1 MQGYHYK
8 ASHINA
14 AAPMANGLVS
24 ERPAAAEAVVV
35 VAAAAAVSVPLDFV
49 PVPLELVP
57 EPLFEPEELPVV
69 PLPLELVPEP
79 LVEPVVSPE
88 VSAPS
93 AEPVVSPPVPVL
105 PVPWEL
111 VLALFV
117 EPVVA
122 PAVPVPLGCAVADDL
137 REDDVGDGLGHTLSK
152 LLYTNWSGAPVQAVA
167 APGLNLPSG

>member
-1 MQGYHYK
+1 MQGYYYK
-8 ASHINA
+8 ASNINA
-14 AAPMANGLVS
+14 AAPIANGLVS
-24 ERPAAAEAVVV
+24 ERPAAAESVVV
-35 VAAAAAVSVPLDFV
+35 VAEAAAVSVPLDFV

-79 LVEPVVSPE
+79 LVEPVVSP
-88 VSAPS
+88 
-93 AEPVVSPPVPVL
+93 PVPVLPVLLPVL

-111 VLALFV
+111 VLALLV

-122 PAVPVPLGCAVADDL
+122 PAAPVGCAVADDL
-137 REDDVGDGLGHTLSK
+137 MEDDVGDGLGHTLSK
-152 LLYTNWSGAPVQAVA
+152 LLYTNWSGAAQAVA